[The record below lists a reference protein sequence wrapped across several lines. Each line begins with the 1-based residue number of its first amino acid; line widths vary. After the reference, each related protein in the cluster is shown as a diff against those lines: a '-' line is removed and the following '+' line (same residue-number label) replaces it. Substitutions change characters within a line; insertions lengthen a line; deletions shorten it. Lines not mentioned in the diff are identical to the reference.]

1 MRITRAQLRYLTA
14 RRLPLPPGVLS
25 PAPKGKRFVHPTT
38 IADRVERVAA
48 WHRERA
54 RETLYTDAN
63 AAWIPVHVKNRANGG
78 HGKSHWPV
86 TRERKKIRE
95 SSARSVIDRKLPL
108 PVVVKLIRYG
118 AGTMDED
125 GLLNSL
131 KSVRD
136 GVADAYGIK
145 DNDPRISFE
154 YDQQPAPQHCHGVR
168 VEFRPVSSRRKG
180 K

>member
-1 MRITRAQLRYLTA
+1 MWLNKRQFAQVVA
-14 RRLPLPPGVLS
+14 RLVGRGKPAKPPRHVS
-25 PAPKGKRFVHPTT
+25 HKAMV
-38 IADRVERVAA
+38 DRVARIAA
-48 WHRERA
+48 WHVERKA
-54 RETLYTDAN
+54 ECNDAPFTV
-63 AAWIPVHVKNRANGG
+63 WVPVHVKNRANGG
-78 HGKSHWPV
+78 HGRSHWPV
-86 TRERKKIRE
+86 TRERKRIRE
-95 SSARSVIDRKLPL
+95 STYYHVGGSRPRLPT
-108 PVVVKLIRYG
+108 VVRLIRYG

-168 VEFRPVSSRRKG
+168 VEFLPASSRRKG
-180 K
+180 